1 MPLPDSVAR
10 FNRRVT
16 NPLARTFAGRLPPM
30 ALVEHRGRRSGREYA
45 TPIMAF
51 PAGTGF
57 AVALTYGPDRDWVRN
72 VRAAGGCILIRAGRC
87 IPLTNPTLLGEEGLA
102 LMPVPSRP
110 LLRLSGV
117 TAFLRLDPA
126 PPESDRPPSAPA
138 G

>member
-1 MPLPDSVAR
+1 MPLSDRVAR

-16 NPLARTFAGRLPPM
+16 NPLARTFAGRLPPF

-57 AVALTYGPDRDWVRN
+57 AVALTYGPDRDWVWN
-72 VRAAGGCILIRAGRC
+72 VRAAGGCTLIRGGRR
-87 IPLTNPTLLGEEGLA
+87 LRLANPSLLGEEGSA
-102 LMPVPSRP
+102 LMPGPIRP
-110 LLRLSGV
+110 VLRRFGV
-117 TAFLRLDPA
+117 AAFLRLDPA
-126 PPESDRPPSAPA
+126 SPDPDHPPSAST